1 MKFDKTLKMI
11 NNSKRLVE
19 RKLSAHLWLQI
30 MAIRRCTSSPT
41 LISIPSQARLPSR
54 WQLVT
59 RFLFLSTSSKPIS
72 WKLLMK
78 ISQCSLSKFK
88 GGRLWFHPNSA
99 WEMEYLRRSKT
110 VLRTCDSCSTR
121 SNKHLKKS
129 FNKSNPWLTSF
140 SKLVS
145 GVDGT
150 SKLKKIQRL
159 FTARGLHSLS
169 FYTKQAT
176 TPVSSWKNSS
186 SRKCLFTTLINWA
199 SQLWSWSTMID
210 RSSQR
215 MLRMPS
221 RVLLHARS
229 RWACL
234 PKR

>member
-41 LISIPSQARLPSR
+41 LISIQSQARLPSR

-99 WEMEYLRRSKT
+99 WEMEFLRRSKT

-129 FNKSNPWLTSF
+129 FNKFFNHFKQLMVKGFMALRAHAEEIISF
-140 SKLVS
+140 VEMSIVS
-145 GVDGT
+145 G
-150 SKLKKIQRL
+150 
-159 FTARGLHSLS
+159 
-169 FYTKQAT
+169 
-176 TPVSSWKNSS
+176 
-186 SRKCLFTTLINWA
+186 
-199 SQLWSWSTMID
+199 ID
-210 RSSQR
+210 
-215 MLRMPS
+215 
-221 RVLLHARS
+221 
-229 RWACL
+229 L
-234 PKR
+234 PCF